1 MFNFYLLRFES
12 TNYYFATCSNHI
24 TKVRLSLEKY
34 CCYKISGYDLY
45 RIGDNYPNVEPN
57 KSYTFLYKPNF
68 IMFFTKHFKNYHI
81 KETWFKFDFKIYPKV
96 LEYLKIMESAIIY
109 PIDNP
114 KPKII
119 KPKQT
124 YKCQRCNIV
133 LNSINYLQRHLTKC
147 NGLKCPKCDVL
158 FSSRYALNS
167 HISNC
172 GIFIC
177 HYCDKEFKSKFMY
190 SKHLTKCKKK
200 DKPKNSK
207 NEPNKCIEIPKGT
220 IENNDNIVKNNDNII
235 NNNIEYKIIDS
246 SDEDILEDDIIND
259 NIDDNNIDNQ
269 EIINT
274 IDPNKVI
281 DLDIDTDIHRK
292 IAENLLGEII
302 EKVIISS

>member
-177 HYCDKEFKSKFMY
+177 HYCHKEFKSKFMY

-207 NEPNKCIEIPKGT
+207 NEPNKCIEIPKDT
-220 IENNDNIVKNNDNII
+220 IQNTE

-246 SDEDILEDDIIND
+246 SDE
-259 NIDDNNIDNQ
+259 
-269 EIINT
+269 EIIEEEIIKP
-274 IDPNKVI
+274 IDPNKI
-281 DLDIDTDIHRK
+281 FDLEEYSETDIHKK
-292 IAENLLGEII
+292 IAQNLLGEII
-302 EKVIISS
+302 EKVVTKE